1 MLDWR
6 TDLQV
11 GAGVGAGVQ
20 QIVPDAHQIVP
31 NAPLVCEQRRQ
42 QIVPQRLQQI
52 VPNAPLV
59 CEQRRLP
66 SIEA

>member
-1 MLDWR
+1 MIDFLFLCYM
-6 TDLQV
+6 LQV
-11 GAGVGAGVQ
+11 GAGVQ
-20 QIVPDAHQIVP
+20 QVVP

-42 QIVPQRLQQI
+42 QVVPQRRQQI

-59 CEQRRLP
+59 CEKRRLP

>member
-1 MLDWR
+1 V
-6 TDLQV
+6 QV

-20 QIVPDAHQIVP
+20 QIMP
-31 NAPLVCEQRRQ
+31 
-42 QIVPQRLQQI
+42 IVPQRRQKI
-52 VPNAPLV
+52 VPNVPLV